1 MAVHHQA
8 TIVPTKAELL
18 AAWVPT
24 QPWAAGAD
32 TSSLTRLG
40 AYRFDDPDG
49 EVGMETHLLATT
61 DGQVLQV
68 PLTYRGAP
76 RAGAEGS
83 LVTTMTHT
91 TLGDRWIYDARHDPV
106 YATALATTIATGGRE
121 ADLFLA
127 TPEGLQP
134 QPASARVRGS
144 GSAPSPLPASWG
156 SARVAVEGTSS
167 TIGGDAAA
175 LTVLHVL
182 STTTTASA
190 PADGLVLTG
199 TWPGQEQPVLLA
211 VLHPGAAPAA

>member
-32 TSSLTRLG
+32 TSTLTKLG
-40 AYRFDDPDG
+40 SYRFDDPDG
-49 EVGMETHLLATT
+49 EVGVETHVLATA
-61 DGQVLQV
+61 DGQVLHV

-76 RAGAEGS
+76 RAGADAS

-91 TLGDRWIYDARHDPV
+91 TLGDRWVYDARHDPV
-106 YATALATTIATGGRE
+106 YATALATAIGTGGRE
-121 ADLFLA
+121 ADVFLA
-127 TPEGLQP
+127 TPDGLEP

-144 GSAPSPLPASWG
+144 GSAPSPLPASW
-156 SARVAVEGTSS
+156 ADPRVTVEGTTSR
-167 TIGGDAAA
+167 IEGDGAA
-175 LTVLHVL
+175 LTVVHVL
-182 STTTTASA
+182 HTTTTASA
-190 PADGLVLTG
+190 PADGLVLAG

>member
-32 TSSLTRLG
+32 TSSLTKLG

-49 EVGMETHLLATT
+49 EVGMETHLLATA

-68 PLTYRGAP
+68 PLTYRGSP
-76 RAGAEGS
+76 RAGAEDS

-127 TPEGLQP
+127 TADGLEP

-144 GSAPSPLPASWG
+144 GTATAPPHASWG
-156 SARVAVEGTSS
+156 PARVTVEGTAS
-167 TIGGDAAA
+167 TTRGDAAA

-182 STTTTASA
+182 STTTTGAA
-190 PADGLVLTG
+190 AGGLVLTG
-199 TWPGQEQPVLLA
+199 TWPGQERPVLLA
-211 VLHPGAAPAA
+211 ELRLRTASGS

>member
-1 MAVHHQA
+1 MAVHHAA

-18 AAWVPT
+18 AAWVPA

-32 TSSLTRLG
+32 TSSLTKVG
-40 AYRFDDPDG
+40 SYRFDDPAG
-49 EVGMETHLLATT
+49 EVGVETHVLATA
-61 DGQVLQV
+61 DGQVLHV

-76 RAGAEGS
+76 RAGGEGS

-91 TLGDRWIYDARHDPV
+91 TLGDRWVYDARHDPV
-106 YATALATTIATGGRE
+106 YAAALATAIATGGRE

-127 TPEGLQP
+127 TPDGLEP

-144 GSAPSPLPASWG
+144 GS
-156 SARVAVEGTSS
+156 GTSPAAGAWADPRVTVDGATS
-167 TIGGDAAA
+167 RLEGDGAA

-182 STTTTASA
+182 STTTTVSA

-199 TWPGQEQPVLLA
+199 TWPGQEEPVLLA
-211 VLHPGAAPAA
+211 EHRLDAASGS